1 MDFKL
6 AGSSAGMTAIQMD
19 TKLTG
24 LDVVT
29 LQEMLEHA
37 QDGREHILDYM
48 KTIVSTPAES
58 LSQYAPLLMT
68 FKVRAD
74 QVKEVIGK

>member
-1 MDFKL
+1 
-6 AGSSAGMTAIQMD
+6 MTAIQMD

-24 LDVVT
+24 LDVTT

-48 KTIVSTPAES
+48 KTIIDTPAES
-58 LSQYAPLLMT
+58 LSQYAPLLLT
-68 FKVRAD
+68 FKVKAD